1 MGRELIKNVLMKTR
15 KHYGYYLIFLSV
27 IMGRQAFS
35 QNNASVNMVSAV
47 HGQVTDAET
56 QKPIAGA
63 TIEMVCQE
71 CDNAV
76 KGAKAS
82 TVSDENGFYSIKKFV
97 CAKECVS
104 FALTARAKTYLEDM
118 QFSAKWT
125 DPNIVLNFSLF
136 SVLNKAPKE
145 PLLSRIKA
153 KILKGDKIKTPVV
166 NQKVNLKD
174 TKDAILQSTTTDE
187 FGDFSFTL
195 ADANAGTTIELEKN
209 PALKNEKVFL
219 ARQNGLVLGQFK
231 MNSSGVFAY
240 KLLPAEV
247 VTLST
252 MEEKDGAL
260 DLADFIKSGKK
271 EITVM
276 DNLYYESAKWDI
288 TTEAAGALDK
298 VVSLLKEN
306 QKMKVEVYAHTD
318 ARGDAKVNLGLSEKR
333 AQSAVK
339 YIVSKGIDEKRI
351 KGKGFGETKIL
362 NRCAEGVNCS
372 EAEQKLNRR
381 TEFRF
386 VK

>member
-1 MGRELIKNVLMKTR
+1 MSSKKQ
-15 KHYGYYLIFLSV
+15 YQFLIFLFV
-27 IMGRQAFS
+27 LTGGLAFS
-35 QNNASVNMVSAV
+35 QNNAPVNVVNAV

-71 CDNAV
+71 CGNAV
-76 KGAKAS
+76 KGVKAS

-97 CAKECVS
+97 CAKECAS

-118 QFSAKWT
+118 QFSSKWT

-136 SVLNKAPKE
+136 SVVNKGPKE
-145 PLLSRIKA
+145 PLVSRIKA

-174 TKDAILQSTTTDE
+174 TKDAVVQSTTTDE

-195 ADANAGTTIELEKN
+195 TDANAGATIELEKN

-247 VTLST
+247 VTLGT
-252 MEEKDGAL
+252 LEEKDGSL
-260 DLADFIKSGKK
+260 DLGDFIKSGKK

-288 TTEAAGALDK
+288 TSEAAGALDQ
-298 VVSLLKEN
+298 VVALLKEN
-306 QKMKVEVYAHTD
+306 QKMKVEIYAHTD
-318 ARGDAKVNLGLSEKR
+318 ARGDSKANLELSEKR

-339 YIVSKGIDEKRI
+339 YIVSKGVDEKRI

-362 NRCAEGVNCS
+362 NRCLEGVNCS